1 MASGVRLCVVVLVC
15 WVYTRPSSQDKLAGN
30 SSSKLF
36 TFYNETDKNIDSESQ
51 KSELLRNGI
60 NKYLNLS
67 VRVPAGV
74 FNHVPHPARGNKG
87 ERPNTHLSASPSEI
101 DDMLKGEPVINEVDR
116 MSMENKN
123 NVLDK
128 DTKENVDPAYQEEE
142 LKITKSQMENQIF
155 GMYKNRTI
163 NEKNIKPRIKRSE
176 QSTVVNSLLL
186 PAHVTTEVA
195 DLIEAGSED
204 QEVAAGH
211 KSHKWSKG
219 GGHKYKKDHHKKGG
233 HKGDKGY
240 KTKHH
245 HKKGEHEKHGKDEHK
260 KHYKKKSGHKKKHH
274 DEAEKYGEHHKKE
287 KGHKGA
293 KYGEKKGHKKGHKT
307 KGYHHKFHKDEY
319 KKEHKFYDDYHKKGH
334 HDKHGHHHKHHAK
347 KAGKHK
353 KGGHHKSAYHKDK
366 YGKKGHKEGG
376 HYDQEHKGHKGKKGH
391 KKYHEHHSSHGKKG
405 GHKEGKKW
413 GFSKKHK
420 HHKH

>member
-15 WVYTRPSSQDKLAGN
+15 LVYTRPGFQDELSD
-30 SSSKLF
+30 SSSSLVF
-36 TFYNETDKNIDSESQ
+36 NFNNETDQN
-51 KSELLRNGI
+51 SELRRDGI
-60 NKYLNLS
+60 RGEVNIS
-67 VRVPAGV
+67 MEVPGGE
-74 FNHVPHPARGNKG
+74 FNHVPHPIRGNKG
-87 ERPNTHLSASPSEI
+87 ERPNTQIPLTPSEI
-101 DDMLKGEPVINEVDR
+101 DEMRKGEPVIYAIDMRNIENEKN
-116 MSMENKN
+116 SLENE
-123 NVLDK
+123 
-128 DTKENVDPAYQEEE
+128 TKENIDPAYQLEEQINIAK
-142 LKITKSQMENQIF
+142 LHKANQFF
-155 GMYKNRTI
+155 GLDTNKTI
-163 NEKNIKPRIKRSE
+163 NENNIKPRIKRSE
-176 QSTVVNSLLL
+176 LSTEVRSLLL
-186 PAHVTTEVA
+186 PAHSTTEVA
-195 DLIEAGSED
+195 DLLKAGSED

-219 GGHKYKKDHHKKGG
+219 GGHKYKKEHHKKGG

-260 KHYKKKSGHKKKHH
+260 KHYKKHSGHKKKHH

-391 KKYHEHHSSHGKKG
+391 KKYHENHSDYGKKG

-413 GFSKKHK
+413 GYSKKHK
-420 HHKH
+420 HGKHG